1 MGLGLAGFRR
11 GGAPTRPL
19 RSRPEEV
26 AEEEEAEEEKEAA
39 AAAAAAGGSVP
50 PAAQRRSIPLAALS
64 SPSAEAHRRSSAL
77 ALASAAW

>member
-1 MGLGLAGFRR
+1 MGLGLALGLRL
-11 GGAPTRPL
+11 GCAPTRPP

-50 PAAQRRSIPLAALS
+50 G
-64 SPSAEAHRRSSAL
+64 
-77 ALASAAW
+77 